1 MNERIIQLRKFLNL
15 SQTDFGKQIGISK
28 SSVSDIEIGRISIS
42 ERTIISICSKFNVNE
57 EWLKYGNG
65 NMFLEYD
72 KKHDEFFSVFQNLK
86 EPLQDFLIRTARNL
100 LDTQNKL

>member
-1 MNERIIQLRKFLNL
+1 MNERIIELRKFLNL

-86 EPLQDFLIRTARNL
+86 EPLQDFLIRTAHDL
-100 LDTQNKL
+100 LNTQNKL

>member
-1 MNERIIQLRKFLNL
+1 MNERIIELRKFLNL

-57 EWLKYGNG
+57 EWLKSGNG

-86 EPLQDFLIRTARNL
+86 EPLQDFLIRTARDL

>member
-1 MNERIIQLRKFLNL
+1 MNERIIELRKFLNL

-57 EWLKYGNG
+57 EWLKSGNG

-86 EPLQDFLIRTARNL
+86 EPLQDFLIRTAHDL

>member
-1 MNERIIQLRKFLNL
+1 MNERIIELRKFLNL

-28 SSVSDIEIGRISIS
+28 SSISDIEIGRISIS

-57 EWLKYGNG
+57 EWLKSGNG

-86 EPLQDFLIRTARNL
+86 EPLQDFLIRTAHDL
-100 LDTQNKL
+100 LDTQDKL

>member
-1 MNERIIQLRKFLNL
+1 MNERIIELRKSLNL

-28 SSVSDIEIGRISIS
+28 SSISDIEIGRISIS

-57 EWLKYGNG
+57 EWLKSGNG

-86 EPLQDFLIRTARNL
+86 EPLQDFLIRTARDL

>member
-1 MNERIIQLRKFLNL
+1 MNERIIELRKFLNL

-57 EWLKYGNG
+57 EWLKNGNG

-86 EPLQDFLIRTARNL
+86 EPLQDFLIRTARDL
-100 LDTQNKL
+100 LNTQDKL

>member
-1 MNERIIQLRKFLNL
+1 MNERIIELRKFLNL

-72 KKHDEFFSVFQNLK
+72 KKHDEFFSIFQNLK
-86 EPLQDFLIRTARNL
+86 EPLQDFLIRTAHDL

>member
-1 MNERIIQLRKFLNL
+1 MNERIIELRNFLNL

-57 EWLKYGNG
+57 EWLKSGNG

-86 EPLQDFLIRTARNL
+86 EPLQDFLIRTARDL

>member
-1 MNERIIQLRKFLNL
+1 MNERIIELRKSLNL

-86 EPLQDFLIRTARNL
+86 EPLQDFLIRTARDL
-100 LDTQNKL
+100 LNTQDKL

>member
-1 MNERIIQLRKFLNL
+1 MNERIIELRKSLNL

-86 EPLQDFLIRTARNL
+86 EPLQDFLIRTARDL
-100 LDTQNKL
+100 LDTQSKL

>member
-1 MNERIIQLRKFLNL
+1 MNERIIELRKFLNL

-57 EWLKYGNG
+57 EWLKNGNG
-65 NMFLEYD
+65 NMFLNYD

-86 EPLQDFLIRTARNL
+86 EPLQNFLIRTARDL

>member
-28 SSVSDIEIGRISIS
+28 SSISDIEIGRISIS

-86 EPLQDFLIRTARNL
+86 EPLQDFLIRTARDL

>member
-1 MNERIIQLRKFLNL
+1 MNERIIEVRKFLNL

-86 EPLQDFLIRTARNL
+86 EPLQDFLIRTARDL

>member
-1 MNERIIQLRKFLNL
+1 MNERIIELRKSLNL

-57 EWLKYGNG
+57 EWLKSGNG

-86 EPLQDFLIRTARNL
+86 EPLQDFLIRTARDL

>member
-1 MNERIIQLRKFLNL
+1 MNERIIELRKFLNL

-42 ERTIISICSKFNVNE
+42 ERTIISICSKFNINE
-57 EWLKYGNG
+57 EWLKTGNG

-86 EPLQDFLIRTARNL
+86 EPLQDFLIRTAHDL

>member
-1 MNERIIQLRKFLNL
+1 MNERIIELRKFLNL

-28 SSVSDIEIGRISIS
+28 SSISDIEIGRISIS

-57 EWLKYGNG
+57 EWLKTGNG

-86 EPLQDFLIRTARNL
+86 EPLQDFLIRTARDL
-100 LDTQNKL
+100 LNTQDKL

>member
-1 MNERIIQLRKFLNL
+1 MNERILELRNYLNL

-86 EPLQDFLIRTARNL
+86 EPLQDFLIRTAHDL

>member
-1 MNERIIQLRKFLNL
+1 MNERIIELRKFLNL

-57 EWLKYGNG
+57 EWLKTGNG
-65 NMFLEYD
+65 NMFIEYD

-86 EPLQDFLIRTARNL
+86 EPLQDFLIRTASDL

>member
-1 MNERIIQLRKFLNL
+1 MNERIIELRKSLNL

-57 EWLKYGNG
+57 EWLKTGNG

-86 EPLQDFLIRTARNL
+86 EPLQDFLIRTARDL